1 MRPPRIVY
9 VGGVYHIV
17 ARCNNREYFFKN
29 DEDFNLYLEIL
40 GKARKKYDVKVHA
53 FCLTNNHVH
62 LILGTPHNK
71 NLSLFMQYTQGHF
84 AKAYNKKY
92 KKTGCFWN
100 GRYKSTI
107 IESEEYYMNCLLYI
121 ELNMVRNGATKHP
134 KNWKYSSYN
143 QHAQGQGIF
152 EIDYHNQYELLGKTS
167 KERQEKYQSIMSSK
181 IKEKQLLKKQTHMS
195 QVVIY
200 GSQHFAQGI
209 INKYTTHKY
218 YQGRVSRYSQDIV
231 SKSNE
236 VDSS

>member
-1 MRPPRIVY
+1 
-9 VGGVYHIV
+9 
-17 ARCNNREYFFKN
+17 
-29 DEDFNLYLEIL
+29 
-40 GKARKKYDVKVHA
+40 
-53 FCLTNNHVH
+53 
-62 LILGTPHNK
+62 
-71 NLSLFMQYTQGHF
+71 MQYTQGHF

-195 QVVIY
+195 QAVIY

-231 SKSNE
+231 SKSNK